1 MKDVIY
7 LDNAATTRP
16 CEAAIAA
23 ADRAMTEE
31 WGNPS
36 SVYSAGASARRALER
51 DRETVRGAFGAGAK
65 DGRVIFTASGTE
77 ANNTAILGAV
87 TAKARNR
94 GGRVLTTD
102 SEHPSVARAMDRLAA
117 LGFEV
122 VRVPT
127 AGGEIDL
134 AALAAAATERVIF
147 ASFMTANNETG
158 ALYDVAA
165 AARTVRAA
173 SPKAIIHTDAVQAF
187 LKCDVSPKKTG
198 VDMISVSA
206 HKVNAPKGTGA
217 LWVRESVLRA
227 KDLAP
232 YIVGGGQESEMRS
245 GTENTAGI
253 AAFAAAVAEGEAHLD
268 ERRAA
273 LDELRSYALGAL
285 AGRVPE
291 ARVNQ
296 PKCAVG
302 GIISVTLPDV
312 RSETMLNFLSGRGIF
327 VSAGSACSA
336 RSGKASGVLRAFGL
350 GEREADSTIRVSIG
364 HENTRDEIDSFVA
377 ALAEGV
383 ASLQRTKR

>member
-1 MKDVIY
+1 MKDMIY

-23 ADRAMTEE
+23 ARRAMTEE

-36 SVYSAGASARRALER
+36 SVYSAGNEARRALER

-77 ANNTAILGAV
+77 ANNTAIIGAV

-102 SEHPSVARAMDRLAA
+102 SEHPSVARAVDRLEA
-117 LGFEV
+117 LGYEV

-127 AGGEIDL
+127 AGGAIDM
-134 AALAAAATERVIF
+134 AALAQAATDRVIF

-165 AARTVRAA
+165 AVRAVRAA
-173 SPKAIIHTDAVQAF
+173 SPKAIVHTDAVQAF
-187 LKCDVSPKKTG
+187 LKCDISPKKTG

-206 HKVNAPKGTGA
+206 HKVNAPKGSGA
-217 LWVRESVLRA
+217 LWVRESVITA
-227 KDLAP
+227 KSLSP
-232 YIVGGGQESEMRS
+232 YIVGGGQESGMRS

-253 AAFAAAVAEGEAHLD
+253 AAFAAAVAEGAAHFD

-273 LDELRSYALGAL
+273 LDELREYAIGELG
-285 AGRVPE
+285 RVVPE

-296 PKCAVG
+296 PKKAVA
-302 GIISVTLPDV
+302 GIISVTLPDI
-312 RSETMLNFLSGRGIF
+312 RSETALNFLSGRGIF

-336 RSGKASGVLRAFGL
+336 RSGKASGVLVAFGL
-350 GEREADSTIRVSIG
+350 SEREADQTIRVSLG
-364 HENTRDEIDSFVA
+364 HENTREDIDAFAA

>member
-1 MKDVIY
+1 MRDVIY

-16 CEAAIAA
+16 SEAAIEAA
-23 ADRAMTEE
+23 KRAMTEE

-36 SVYSAGASARRALER
+36 SVYSLGNEARRAL
-51 DRETVRGAFGAGAK
+51 DTARETVRSAFGAGAR

-77 ANNTAILGAV
+77 ANNTAIIGTV

-102 SEHPSVARAMDRLAA
+102 SEHPSVAQAILRLEA
-117 LGFEV
+117 LGYEV
-122 VRVPT
+122 VRIPT
-127 AGGEIDL
+127 ARGAIDPDAL
-134 AALAAAATERVIF
+134 REAANERVIF

-165 AARTVRAA
+165 AARTVKSAA
-173 SPKAIIHTDAVQAF
+173 PKAIVHTDAVQAF
-187 LKCDVSPKKTG
+187 LKCDISPKKSG

-217 LWVRESVLRA
+217 LWVRESVIRA
-227 KDLAP
+227 KDLSP

-253 AAFAAAVAEGEAHLD
+253 AAFAAAVGEAT
-268 ERRAA
+268 ENAAARREA
-273 LDELRSYALGAL
+273 LEGLWRYAIAEIKE
-285 AGRVPE
+285 RVPE
-291 ARVNQ
+291 ARVNR
-296 PKCAVG
+296 PAAALA
-302 GIISVTLPDV
+302 GIISVTLPDI
-312 RSETMLNFLSGRGIF
+312 RSETALNFLNSRGIF

-336 RSGKASGVLRAFGL
+336 RSGKASSVLRAFGL
-350 GEREADSTIRVSIG
+350 SEREADSTIRVSIG
-364 HENTRDEIDSFVA
+364 HGNTKDEIDSFVA

-383 ASLQRTKR
+383 ASLQRAKR